1 MVIVL
6 GTIVLESEAEATRLT
21 EALVAR
27 AARSRADAGNLDYA
41 FSRGL
46 EDGREIRLTEIWES
60 EALLMAH
67 LQIPDPAF
75 NEALASARITSA
87 KVTAYDG
94 ANARVLMQR

>member
-6 GTIVLESEAEATRLT
+6 GTIVLESDAEASRLI

-27 AARSRADAGNLDYA
+27 ATRSRADAGNLDYA

-67 LQIPDPAF
+67 LQMPDESFAA
-75 NEALASARITSA
+75 ALATARINSA

>member
-21 EALVAR
+21 DALVAR
-27 AARSRADAGNLDYA
+27 AARSRADNGNLDYA
-41 FSRGL
+41 FTRGL
-46 EDGREIRLTEIWES
+46 EDGREIRLTEIWAS

>member
-46 EDGREIRLTEIWES
+46 EDGREIRLTEIWAS

-67 LQIPDPAF
+67 LQIPDESFAA
-75 NEALASARITSA
+75 ALASARITSA

-94 ANARVLMQR
+94 TNARVLMQR